1 MDNKVRLQL
10 SPWQKRF
17 VVDGFNDPLRIAVCG
32 IGSGKTRALAIWIV
46 MQCLQKPGL
55 RGIVIAQIYKTL
67 SRVLVREIQVVCAL
81 MGVTYDYNKSAME
94 MTFPNE
100 STLFFYSAENS
111 AGLLGL
117 SCIDL
122 LAIDEAAY
130 APEEV
135 YNFARDRLR
144 GGKYQP
150 TMTRLISSPVNDQI
164 ENWFREVCNRHP
176 ECVVNASTLDNP
188 FVSELFLQELKDRYI
203 EGSTLYQQQVL
214 GMFLDTDIASQLI
227 KRADF
232 VKAKNPPTKIAYW
245 LGADWSGGV
254 GCDFDVVCVVDDMGV
269 VDLVEDNGLNT
280 QQKVAAVK
288 LMWDK
293 HQPKSAYGDATG
305 GFGQG
310 AMDLCR
316 EKNMILSPANFSAK
330 PFNESLYPNLRTEAY
345 AELARDIRNGFYIP
359 EDVRAEL
366 LAQQVT
372 IDNRGRIAL
381 VPKELVKKQLG
392 RSPDRADAIALAN
405 YARNHGGATV
415 GQGYS
420 AQQAQA
426 IGDKYLSL
434 FAASTY

>member
-1 MDNKVRLQL
+1 MDVKIKL
-10 SPWQKRF
+10 SRWQKRF
-17 VVDGFNDPLRIAVCG
+17 VIDGFDDPLRIAVTG
-32 IGSGKTRALAIWIV
+32 IGSGKSRALAVWIV
-46 MQCLQKPGL
+46 LQCLKKPGL
-55 RGIVIAQIYKTL
+55 RGIVLAQIYKTL
-67 SRVLVREIQVVCAL
+67 TRVLVREIQVVASI
-81 MGVTYDYNKSAME
+81 MGVQYAYNKSSME
-94 MTFPNE
+94 MTFPNG
-100 STLFFYSAENS
+100 STLFFYSGEN
-111 AGLLGL
+111 ATGVLGL
-117 SCIDL
+117 SEIDM
-122 LAIDEAAY
+122 LAMDEAAY
-130 APEEV
+130 LAREV
-135 YNFARDRLR
+135 YDFSRDRMR
-144 GGKYQP
+144 GGKYKP
-150 TMTRLISSPVNDQI
+150 MVRLISSPVNDQL
-164 ENWFREVCNRHP
+164 ENWFRDLCQRYQN
-176 ECVVNASTLDNP
+176 CVVNAATYDNP
-188 FVSELFLQELKDRYI
+188 FVSAEFIQELKDRYI
-203 EGSTLYQQQVL
+203 EGSTLYQQQVQGL
-214 GMFLDTDIASQLI
+214 FLDTDIASQLI

-316 EKNMILSPANFSAK
+316 EKNMILSQANFSAK

-381 VPKELVKKQLG
+381 VPKELVKKALG

-420 AQQAQA
+420 AKQAQE
-426 IGDKYLSL
+426 IGDRYLSL
-434 FAASTY
+434 FASATY

>member
-1 MDNKVRLQL
+1 MDVKIKL
-10 SPWQKRF
+10 SRWQKRF
-17 VVDGFNDPLRIAVCG
+17 VIDGFDDPLRIAVTG
-32 IGSGKTRALAIWIV
+32 IGSGKSRALAVWIV
-46 MQCLQKPGL
+46 LQCLKKPGL
-55 RGIVIAQIYKTL
+55 RGIVLAQIYKTL
-67 SRVLVREIQVVCAL
+67 TRVLVREIQVVASI
-81 MGVTYDYNKSAME
+81 MGVQYDYNKSSME
-94 MTFPNE
+94 MTFTNG
-100 STLFFYSAENS
+100 STLFFYSGEN
-111 AGLLGL
+111 ATGVLGL
-117 SCIDL
+117 SEIDM
-122 LAIDEAAY
+122 LAMDEAAY
-130 APEEV
+130 LAREV
-135 YNFARDRLR
+135 YDFSRDRMR
-144 GGKYQP
+144 GGKYKP
-150 TMTRLISSPVNDQI
+150 MVRLISSPVNDQL
-164 ENWFREVCNRHP
+164 ENWFRDLCQRYP
-176 ECVVNASTLDNP
+176 DCVVNAATYDNP
-188 FVSELFLQELKDRYI
+188 FVSAEFIQELKDRYI
-203 EGSTLYQQQVL
+203 EGSTLYQQQVQGL
-214 GMFLDTDIASQLI
+214 FLATDIASQLI

-232 VKAKNPPTKIAYW
+232 VKAKSAPTKIAYW

-269 VDLVEDNGLNT
+269 VDLIEDNGLNT

-310 AMDLCR
+310 AMDLAR

-330 PFNESLYPNLRTEAY
+330 PFNEELYPNLRTEAY

>member
-1 MDNKVRLQL
+1 MDVKIKL
-10 SPWQKRF
+10 SRWQKRF
-17 VVDGFNDPLRIAVCG
+17 VIDGFDDPLRIAVTG
-32 IGSGKTRALAIWIV
+32 IGSGKSRALAVWIV
-46 MQCLQKPGL
+46 LQCLKKPGL
-55 RGIVIAQIYKTL
+55 RGIVLAQIYKTL
-67 SRVLVREIQVVCAL
+67 TRVLVREIQVVASI
-81 MGVTYDYNKSAME
+81 MGVQYAYNKSSME
-94 MTFPNE
+94 MTFPNG
-100 STLFFYSAENS
+100 STLFFYSGEN
-111 AGLLGL
+111 ATGVLGL
-117 SCIDL
+117 SEIDM
-122 LAIDEAAY
+122 LAMDEAAY
-130 APEEV
+130 LAREV
-135 YNFARDRLR
+135 YDFSRDRMR
-144 GGKYQP
+144 GGKYKP
-150 TMTRLISSPVNDQI
+150 MVRLISSPVNDQL
-164 ENWFREVCNRHP
+164 ENWFRDLCQRYP
-176 ECVVNASTLDNP
+176 DCVINAATYDNP
-188 FVSELFLQELKDRYI
+188 FVSAEFIQELKDRYI
-203 EGSTLYQQQVL
+203 EGSTLYQQQVQGL
-214 GMFLDTDIASQLI
+214 FLDTDIASQLI

-381 VPKELVKKQLG
+381 VPKELVKKALG

-420 AQQAQA
+420 AKQAQE
-426 IGDKYLSL
+426 IGDRYLSL
-434 FAASTY
+434 FASATY

>member
-1 MDNKVRLQL
+1 MDVKIKL
-10 SPWQKRF
+10 SRWQKRF
-17 VVDGFNDPLRIAVCG
+17 VIDGFDDPLRIAVTG
-32 IGSGKTRALAIWIV
+32 IGSGKSRALAVWIV
-46 MQCLQKPGL
+46 LQCLKKPGL
-55 RGIVIAQIYKTL
+55 RGIVLAQIYKTL
-67 SRVLVREIQVVCAL
+67 TRVLVREIQVVASI
-81 MGVTYDYNKSAME
+81 MGVQYDYNKSSME
-94 MTFPNE
+94 MTFPNG
-100 STLFFYSAENS
+100 STLFFYSGEN
-111 AGLLGL
+111 ATGVLGL
-117 SCIDL
+117 SEIDM
-122 LAIDEAAY
+122 LAMDEAAY
-130 APEEV
+130 LAREV
-135 YNFARDRLR
+135 YDFSRDRMR
-144 GGKYQP
+144 GGKYRP
-150 TMTRLISSPVNDQI
+150 MVRLISSPVNDQL
-164 ENWFREVCNRHP
+164 ENWFRDLCQRYP
-176 ECVVNASTLDNP
+176 DCVVNAATYDNP
-188 FVSELFLQELKDRYI
+188 FVSAEFIQELKDRYI
-203 EGSTLYQQQVL
+203 EGSTLYQQQVQGL
-214 GMFLDTDIASQLI
+214 FLDTDIASQLI

-232 VKAKNPPTKIAYW
+232 VKVKNPPTKIAYW

-254 GCDFDVVCVVDDMGV
+254 GCDYDVVCVVDDMGV

-316 EKNMILSPANFSAK
+316 DKNMILSPANFSAK
-330 PFNESLYPNLRTEAY
+330 PFNEELYPNLRTEAY

-420 AQQAQA
+420 AQGAKEV
-426 IGDKYLSL
+426 GDRYLSL
-434 FAASTY
+434 FSAYNS